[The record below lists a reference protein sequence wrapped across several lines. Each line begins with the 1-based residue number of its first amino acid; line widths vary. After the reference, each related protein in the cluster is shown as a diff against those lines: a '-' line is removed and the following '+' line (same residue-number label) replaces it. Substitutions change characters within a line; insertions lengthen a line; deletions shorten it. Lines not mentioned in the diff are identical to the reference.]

1 MIFVGPDALIG
12 PLGGSF
18 HRENFAACGRR
29 ESSALR
35 GGFLSQRWERNQRIA
50 GGRRRGE
57 LRSPMTAYPRSP
69 VTGVTPWVGQN
80 ISGAQNLSDVL
91 NFRRA
96 TGPWVCGKLWRM
108 RFHRRAWTCRA
119 NGTGPISAVGAAPC
133 GRPSQGG
140 CLCRAGACPRR
151 RRGIRRLCRAR
162 PPGRAARSPAK
173 RRRGGY
179 QPPAAIHGVSV
190 RPAR

>member
-35 GGFLSQRWERNQRIA
+35 GGLLSQRWESNQRIA

-69 VTGVTPWVGQN
+69 VTGVTPWGGQN

-96 TGPWVCGKLWRM
+96 TGPWVCGKLWKV
-108 RFHRRAWTCRA
+108 RFHRRACRLRTNVA
-119 NGTGPISAVGAAPC
+119 GPVPAVGATLAV
-133 GRPSQGG
+133 
-140 CLCRAGACPRR
+140 A
-151 RRGIRRLCRAR
+151 
-162 PPGRAARSPAK
+162 
-173 RRRGGY
+173 
-179 QPPAAIHGVSV
+179 
-190 RPAR
+190 